1 MPLSPEK
8 VYGPLV
14 LGSLFASFLS
24 GLTTLQAIIYF
35 RLFSQDAKS
44 LKTIVVIVWVLD
56 LLHTAFMWE
65 GMWFYVVK
73 NFGDESKIE
82 VINYCLPGA
91 AITTAIV
98 TVITHCFYVHR
109 IFLLSNRRYWIAVP
123 ILVVAFARMCGA
135 FVVSAAMLRITTF
148 APLLLHFSVGS
159 NPSSASLSDEKD
171 NDFPQWVATVSLDL
185 SCAVDI
191 LITLSM
197 FVLLRMGRD
206 KSLTLNHVIDRL
218 VLYTFETGTL
228 TGCATV
234 VAMICWVIVPNK
246 LVFLGL
252 YFPIGKLYAN
262 SLLGSL
268 NARYYLRNLKK
279 PGVSLPFASSMSFA
293 IGSNDGNDT
302 TRTRDCPLK
311 QLSRNAQPLEEV
323 KISVQREVH
332 YDSQASSNSC
342 PKSEV

>member
-24 GLTTLQAIIYF
+24 GLMTLQAIIYF
-35 RLFSQDAKS
+35 RLFSQDTKS
-44 LKTIVVIVWVLD
+44 LKTVVIIVWVLD

-91 AITTAIV
+91 GIATAIV

-148 APLLLHFSVGS
+148 APLLLHFS
-159 NPSSASLSDEKD
+159 
-171 NDFPQWVATVSLDL
+171 WVATVSLDL

-234 VAMICWVIVPNK
+234 VAMICWVVVPNK

-311 QLSRNAQPLEEV
+311 QVISRLSRNAQPLEEV
-323 KISVQREVH
+323 EVSVQREVH
-332 YDSQASSNSC
+332 YDSQASSNSS